1 MAHVPCSFVTGITV
15 NREREL
21 ARSLQ
26 LLVLVRKISSDE
38 MATRDEKKTNTNQQQ
53 HQHQHREKRRNEC
66 TERAKSVVHVGNRKR
81 PTEIVI
87 YTRRNSENQ
96 ELSKS
101 SLN

>member
-38 MATRDEKKTNTNQQQ
+38 MATRDEKKTTPTNNSININIA
-53 HQHQHREKRRNEC
+53 KNE
-66 TERAKSVVHVGNRKR
+66 EMNVLSARK
-81 PTEIVI
+81 VWCM
-87 YTRRNSENQ
+87 
-96 ELSKS
+96 
-101 SLN
+101 